1 MDIKQLHYFVTI
13 ADEGNI
19 TAAARKLFMS
29 QPPLSS
35 QIKLLENELG
45 CTLFERGPRSIHL
58 TEAGQ
63 TLYQYAN
70 SILNLNQVAK
80 QETMIAAKKHSET
93 IRIGIVSS
101 VICSSA
107 PEWICAF
114 AKLYPEIH
122 FEIIEGNTYDLIQK
136 FETAQIHL
144 AILRTPFNRDRLSY
158 DKIYTDRMVA
168 IGNSD
173 YFNEIETA
181 QPVARHD
188 KAMRYEKA
196 DTYDKADAHD
206 MADAHYMIDRY
217 DRSGRL
223 HTSLSELSR
232 LPLILYRR
240 WESIIRHQF
249 QEKQLD
255 LNCSCINDDARTT
268 LYFVESGMGVG
279 LIPESALSAIHNK
292 EIVCRSIEDCEITSD
307 VVIAYNAANYLPEC
321 SKEFIEFVKKNYT
334 R

>member
-188 KAMRYEKA
+188 KAMRY
-196 DTYDKADAHD
+196 
-206 MADAHYMIDRY
+206 